1 MPAASLTSAAM
12 VYDEPLDKLAMSDAA
27 YVIWQVLD
35 ETEQV
40 SVTLLIVVVTVC
52 PSSAPDV
59 VMVMTPLLSS
69 SAAFRCV
76 PHAAETPV
84 TDGCVLSI
92 TTFDPPVIAVTAVET
107 AFPAV
112 SVKVHEKPTVP
123 SASPSAI
130 VTAAVWWSVSVTVP

>member
-1 MPAASLTSAAM
+1 MYPT
-12 VYDEPLDKLAMSDAA
+12 VLAIATPPDLNVHVGVPMFSEG
-27 YVIWQVLD
+27 VIVRVR
-35 ETEQV
+35 E
-40 SVTLLIVVVTVC
+40 S
-52 PSSAPDV
+52 
-59 VMVMTPLLSS
+59 PLLPLP
-69 SAAFRCV
+69 V
-76 PHAAETPV
+76 PATAMTAAEAV
-84 TDGCVLSI
+84 GCVLSI